1 MVSVIIISLLIYA
14 IISLILRFLFNLK
27 GKWLWWTILG
37 FLPPIFIA
45 PLSIYY
51 SLIEVGRAAQ
61 IDLGKSGSVSIFLK
75 TFDSGLWIATI
86 WFCVAILAMIAMIL
100 LPKRK

>member
-1 MVSVIIISLLIYA
+1 MLSVIIISLLISA
-14 IISLILRFLFNLK
+14 IIGLILRFIFKLK
-27 GKWLWWTILG
+27 GKWLWWAILG

-61 IDLGKSGSVSIFLK
+61 IDLEKSGSVSIFLN
-75 TFDSGLWIATI
+75 TFDSGLWVAEI
-86 WFCVAILAMIAMIL
+86 WFCVAILAMIAMIW